1 MILLA
6 GATGVLGGA
15 IARRLLDER
24 RTLRLL
30 VRNPSAAAAL
40 AARGAEVAV
49 GDVTR
54 RDTLDAAMRG
64 ATHVITTVNAFLAPT
79 RRALEAVDL
88 QGNRNLIDAARQAG
102 VRQFVFTSAWLP
114 EPYYAIDYFGMKRQ
128 TEAYLRASGLPY
140 TILRPAAFMETW
152 AMIVGDPILKTGKV
166 QIFGDGTN
174 KVNFVAADDVAA
186 AAVESLDR
194 PGALN
199 AAVDVFGP
207 ENLSLL
213 DVAAIFERL
222 AGAPARKQHLPV
234 PVMKLL
240 SAVVRPF
247 NPVFARQVKAGALM
261 ASVPQEVQPGQ
272 GWVGRTRLQEWAG
285 RARAFGVVSGSE

>member
-15 IARRLLDER
+15 IARRLLDEPR
-24 RTLRLL
+24 ALRLL
-30 VRNPSAAAAL
+30 VRNPSTVAPL
-40 AARGAEVAV
+40 AARGAELAV

-64 ATHVITTVNAFLAPT
+64 VTHVITTVNAFLAPT
-79 RRALEAVDL
+79 RRALHAVDL

-114 EPYYAIDYFGMKRQ
+114 EPYYAIDYFGAKRQ
-128 TEAYLRASGLPY
+128 TEAYLRASGVPY
-140 TILRPAAFMETW
+140 TILRPSAFMETW
-152 AMIVGDPILKTGKV
+152 ALIVGDPVLKTGKV

-174 KVNFVAADDVAA
+174 KVNFVAVDDVAGF
-186 AAVESLDR
+186 AVQALDH

-199 AAVDVFGP
+199 ADVNIFGP

-213 DVAAIFERL
+213 EVAAVFERL
-222 AGAPARKQHLPV
+222 KGAPARKQHLPV
-234 PVMKLL
+234 AVMKML
-240 SAVVRPF
+240 SAVVGPF

-272 GWVGRTRLQEWAG
+272 GWAGKTRLQEWA
-285 RARAFGVVSGSE
+285 ARSLTADR

>member
-15 IARRLLDER
+15 IARRLLDEPR
-24 RTLRLL
+24 ALRLL
-30 VRNPSAAAAL
+30 VRNPSTVAAL
-40 AARGAEVAV
+40 TARGAEVAV

-64 ATHVITTVNAFLAPT
+64 VTHVITTVNAFLAPT
-79 RRALEAVDL
+79 RRALDAVDL

-114 EPYYAIDYFGMKRQ
+114 EPYYAIDYFAAKRQ
-128 TEAYLRASGLPY
+128 TEAYLRASGVPY

-152 AMIVGDPILKTGKV
+152 AMIVGDPVLRTGKV

-174 KVNFVAADDVAA
+174 KVNFVAVDDVAA
-186 AAVESLDR
+186 FAVRVLDD

-199 AAVDVFGP
+199 ADVDIFGP

-213 DVAAIFERL
+213 EVAAVFERL
-222 AGAPARKQHLPV
+222 KGEPARKQHLPV

-240 SAVVRPF
+240 STVVRPF
-247 NPVFARQVKAGALM
+247 NPVFARQVQAGALM

-272 GWVGRTRLQEWAG
+272 GRVGQTRLQEWA
-285 RARAFGVVSGSE
+285 ARSLTADR

>member
-15 IARRLLDER
+15 IARRLLDEPR
-24 RTLRLL
+24 ALRLL
-30 VRNPSAAAAL
+30 VRNPSTVAAL
-40 AARGAEVAV
+40 TARGAEVAV

-64 ATHVITTVNAFLAPT
+64 VTHVITTVNAFLAPT
-79 RRALEAVDL
+79 RRALDAVDL

-114 EPYYAIDYFGMKRQ
+114 EPYYAIDYFAAKRQ
-128 TEAYLRASGLPY
+128 TEAYLRASGVPY

-152 AMIVGDPILKTGKV
+152 AMIVGDPVLKTGKV

-174 KVNFVAADDVAA
+174 KVNFVAVDDVAA
-186 AAVESLDR
+186 FAVRVLDD

-199 AAVDVFGP
+199 ADVDIFGP

-213 DVAAIFERL
+213 EVAAVFERL
-222 AGAPARKQHLPV
+222 KGEPARKQHLPV

-240 SAVVRPF
+240 STFVRPF
-247 NPVFARQVKAGALM
+247 NPVFARQVQAGALM

-272 GWVGRTRLQEWAG
+272 GRVGQTRLQEWA
-285 RARAFGVVSGSE
+285 ARSLTADR

>member
-1 MILLA
+1 
-6 GATGVLGGA
+6 
-15 IARRLLDER
+15 
-24 RTLRLL
+24 
-30 VRNPSAAAAL
+30 
-40 AARGAEVAV
+40 
-49 GDVTR
+49 
-54 RDTLDAAMRG
+54 MRG
-64 ATHVITTVNAFLAPT
+64 VTHVITTVNAFLAPT

-88 QGNRNLIDAARQAG
+88 QGNRNLIDAAREAG

-114 EPYYAIDYFGMKRQ
+114 EPYYAIDYFGAKRQ
-128 TEAYLRASGLPY
+128 TEAYLRASGVPC

-152 AMIVGDPILKTGKV
+152 AMIVGDPVLKTGKV

-174 KVNFVAADDVAA
+174 KVNFVAVDDVAA
-186 AAVESLDR
+186 AAVDSLDR

-199 AAVDVFGP
+199 ADVDIFGP

-213 DVAAIFERL
+213 DVASVFERL
-222 AGAPARKQHLPV
+222 RGAPARKQHLPV

-261 ASVPQEVQPGQ
+261 ASVPQEIPPEQLGQ
-272 GWVGRTRLQEWAG
+272 RRMTLEAWA
-285 RARAFGVVSGSE
+285 ARSVMAHR